1 MQLKTILS
9 AFVRPVKEK
18 LPFFCLFLV
27 AIDAIPLRLLVAN
40 IHYRNFGAIGDF
52 FLEDFPRAGV
62 IAYLATL
69 VVYFF
74 RKKWVL
80 MGGVCIGNHLVGCMS
95 VPTFGVWKDITTRY
109 SNLDIGDKF
118 SGIF

>member
-1 MQLKTILS
+1 MSFFS

-18 LPFFCLFLV
+18 LSFFCFFLV
-27 AIDAIPLRLLVAN
+27 AIDAIPLRLFISN
-40 IHYRNFGAIGDF
+40 IHYRNIGAIGEF
-52 FLEDFPRAGV
+52 LLEDFPRAGV

-80 MGGVCIGNHLVGCMS
+80 MGGVFVGNYLVGSMS

-109 SNLDIGDKF
+109 SNFDIGDKF

>member
-1 MQLKTILS
+1 MQFKTILS
-9 AFVRPVKEK
+9 AFVRPIKEK
-18 LPFFCLFLV
+18 LPFFCLFLI

-52 FLEDFPRAGV
+52 LLEDFPRAGV

-74 RKKWVL
+74 RKRWVL
-80 MGGVCIGNHLVGCMS
+80 MGGVFVGNYLVGSML
-95 VPTFGVWKDITTRY
+95 VPSFGVWENFTTRY
-109 SNLDIGDKF
+109 HNLDIGDKCP
-118 SGIF
+118 GIF